1 MLSFTANSHSKNSL
15 FRCKEMSV
23 WWCLTFVGLFR
34 TVAEFCEFIHSNG
47 LLSKQVIFLL
57 FLVHFLFHVWRSLVL
72 MSPTCCKDSGWGQW
86 EQTHRT
92 STLCPLVEEDNYEVK
107 WETSNIQTALM
118 CYTSIWSSWF
128 HDQKHL
134 FSMMLEC
141 LVSLAVGEEWHFLR
155 SLLILSRTAPLPPAA
170 THWNSLLPRQRAPIK
185 NASRCFL
192 TRQWGIS
199 IQIQAGWK

>member
-1 MLSFTANSHSKNSL
+1 MPSFSVNSHSKNSL
-15 FRCKEMSV
+15 FSCKEKSV
-23 WWCLTFVGLFR
+23 WWCLSFVDLFS

-57 FLVHFLFHVWRSLVL
+57 FLVHFRFLFHVWRSLVL
-72 MSPTCCKDSGWGQW
+72 MSPTCCKNSWLGQS
-86 EQTHRT
+86 EHTHRT

-107 WETSNIQTALM
+107 WETSNIKTALT
-118 CYTSIWSSWF
+118 CSTCIF
-128 HDQKHL
+128 DQKQL
-134 FSMMLEC
+134 FWMMLEC

-170 THWNSLLPRQRAPIK
+170 THWNSLSPRQRAPIK

-192 TRQWGIS
+192 TRQCGIS
-199 IQIQAGWK
+199 IQILAAWK